1 MTIEDGNDI
10 LAISDEYDLKQ
21 YTQAISITPRD
32 EEFYEEQWEEYYIKQ
47 TPTMELNNST
57 APENILIKSCEENMI
72 EMSNDHENTNGEVQ
86 NNNNQLMVDLQKIG
100 VTVVTTSITPTIP
113 QTQIQRQT
121 PELPKHEF
129 ADRKVARRASI
140 SDIQLNNQQQQVKTI
155 VDNYDQM
162 IMQIMIDY
170 NNKYYQMVWTYENK
184 REFIKQQ
191 LEERDQ
197 KIDSLTQTNGALNE
211 QINAQMTQISE
222 LNQVIEKSTQL
233 NEKKSEMGTEQQQI
247 INEYE
252 QLINDYQ
259 IKLNL
264 YQQWEKMSLKN

>member
-57 APENILIKSCEENMI
+57 APENILVKSCEENII

-100 VTVVTTSITPTIP
+100 VTMVTNDIIPTIP

-129 ADRKVARRASI
+129 IDRKVARRASI

-162 IMQIMIDY
+162 IMQTMIDY
-170 NNKYYQMVWTYENK
+170 SNKYYQMTWTYENE
-184 REFIKQQ
+184 REFMKQQ

-197 KIDSLTQTNGALNE
+197 KIDSLTQTNSAFNE
-211 QINAQMTQISE
+211 QVNAQMIRISE
-222 LNQVIEKSTQL
+222 FNQIIEKSTQL
-233 NEKKSEMGTEQQQI
+233 SKRN
-247 INEYE
+247 YE
-252 QLINDYQ
+252 L
-259 IKLNL
+259 
-264 YQQWEKMSLKN
+264 ET